1 MIIKYL
7 CLINIFLLTRI
18 KGEAKFNL
26 LSILNRGIESTS
38 SVSLRLLNKVL
49 IVTYERSLDKV

>member
-7 CLINIFLLTRI
+7 CLINIFILTRI

-38 SVSLRLLNKVL
+38 SVSLRLLNKAL